1 MERKE
6 RAYLQHYL
14 STAKERKQTVNQ
26 SQSFKKVRKLQQGEE
41 IKLYDKVKLLNLT
54 DHLIL
59 NVMIVPDHEVNLF
72 EGKWGETSELGHP
85 ILEGSVLTTF
95 ECQEIEYK
103 ILSVSGMRG

>member
-26 SQSFKKVRKLQQGEE
+26 SQSFK
-41 IKLYDKVKLLNLT
+41 ILNLT

-72 EGKWGETSELGHP
+72 EGKWGETSELGHL

>member
-72 EGKWGETSELGHP
+72 ETSELGHL